1 MNNPTIPVLVEQY
14 AYIVPESQILHSNM
28 DLSIGEDDDSLIA
41 SVEHYY
47 PPGILGAIYLC

>member
-47 PPGILGAIYLC
+47 PPGILEAIYLC